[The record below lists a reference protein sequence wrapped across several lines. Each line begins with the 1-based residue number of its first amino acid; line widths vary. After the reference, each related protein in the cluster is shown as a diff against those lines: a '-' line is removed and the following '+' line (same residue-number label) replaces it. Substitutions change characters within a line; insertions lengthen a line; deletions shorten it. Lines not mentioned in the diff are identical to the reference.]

1 MRAIALCNICLT
13 CGLLFPIAADAQ
25 LSSALST
32 PGEDAQRSRALFTPG
47 EQVSM
52 LSETANPTVW
62 SRLRS
67 GVSETTAAKA
77 PSNQRNHRTRY
88 LAASLG
94 DRVAIAQTIGEEGV
108 EQYASTRRMKQL
120 LGPRGR
126 SVPIGPDS
134 VYWNRASGRVRVI
147 EAKGGSSPPRRTY
160 GSLQGTNANTVRSAG
175 GLLGSG
181 GASVAEKR
189 QAARVLK
196 AAQGGHL
203 ESAVVRTPHVLGTPL
218 APRQTGATHTG
229 NVAREARLLE
239 HELVRRNPELRPIF
253 LRAGV
258 EHRASRL
265 AYLGTT
271 LQRQA
276 GFQLYQGVEF
286 LQLPGG
292 ASISGVPAA
301 VGRGLPGALQIADRW
316 IVPVGVGL
324 AGATVAMQV
333 YQLAADNISH
343 EEFVD
348 ALAAPAVLLTFS
360 GAGFWMGAMPG
371 AAVGMMLALPF
382 QVYIWLRNDRQ
393 TIEEQ
398 QEAFAIALGER
409 YGIAAE

>member
-1 MRAIALCNICLT
+1 MEGSGMRAIALCNICLT

-67 GVSETTAAKA
+67 GISQTTAAKA

-147 EAKGGSSPPRRTY
+147 EAKGGSSPPNWTY

-175 GLLGSG
+175 GLLGSR

-276 GFQLYQGVEF
+276 GFQ
-286 LQLPGG
+286 QLPGS

-301 VGRGLPGALQIADRW
+301 GVRGLPGALQIADRW
-316 IVPVGVGL
+316 VVPVGVGL
-324 AGATVAMQV
+324 AGATVAIQV

-348 ALAAPAVLLTFS
+348 ALSAPAVLLTFS

-371 AAVGMMLALPF
+371 AAVGMMLSLPF
-382 QVYIWLRNDRQ
+382 QVYIWLRDDRQ

-398 QEAFAIALGER
+398 QEAFAIALRER

>member
-13 CGLLFPIAADAQ
+13 CGLLFPIAAGAQ
-25 LSSALST
+25 LSSALFTS
-32 PGEDAQRSRALFTPG
+32 GEDAQRSGALFTPG

-52 LSETANPTVW
+52 LSETANPTIW

-77 PSNQRNHRTRY
+77 PSYQRNHRTRY

-134 VYWNRASGRVRVI
+134 VYWNRASGKVRVI
-147 EAKGGSSPPRRTY
+147 EAKGGSSPPRWTY

-175 GLLGSG
+175 GLLGSR

-218 APRQTGATHTG
+218 APRQTGGTHTG

-253 LRAGV
+253 LRAGA

-276 GFQLYQGVEF
+276 GFQ
-286 LQLPGG
+286 QLPGG
-292 ASISGVPAA
+292 ASISGVTAA
-301 VGRGLPGALQIADRW
+301 GRRGLPGVLQIADRW
-316 IVPVGVGL
+316 IVPVGVSL
-324 AGATVAMQV
+324 AGATVAIQV
-333 YQLAADNISH
+333 YQLAADNIGH

-382 QVYIWLRNDRQ
+382 QVYIWLRGDRQ

-398 QEAFAIALGER
+398 QEAFAIALRER